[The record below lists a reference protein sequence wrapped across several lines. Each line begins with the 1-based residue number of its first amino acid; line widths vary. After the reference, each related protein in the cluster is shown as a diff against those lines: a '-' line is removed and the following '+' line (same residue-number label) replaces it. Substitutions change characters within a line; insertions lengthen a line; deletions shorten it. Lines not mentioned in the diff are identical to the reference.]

1 MFSKKEKRIRSAL
14 IPFFGAVF
22 IGLVIGV
29 VILDPISDN
38 NQDTKKMI
46 YFVLL
51 SAGMIAILVFE
62 HDMIQ
67 KWLENKK
74 EENKVLRDYYW
85 EQEQRKNPLFKYYS
99 EESLE
104 EMKKEIVK
112 ELLFREEYVKKI
124 IDGEE
129 IGEELAEIANK
140 RYEAMSKGVIIRI
153 KEKWELRRLEE
164 KISVELALR
173 EEVKNA
179 IEENRTIKMEYWGL
193 ILERGIVK

>member
-1 MFSKKEKRIRSAL
+1 
-14 IPFFGAVF
+14 VF
-22 IGLVIGV
+22 IVIV
-29 VILDPISDN
+29 IVLVILDPISDN
-38 NQDTKKMI
+38 NQETKKMI
-46 YFVLL
+46 YFVLI
-51 SAGMIAILVFE
+51 SAGMIAVLVFE
-62 HDMIQ
+62 HNMIQ
-67 KWLENKK
+67 KWLENRK
-74 EENKVLRDYYW
+74 EEKRVLRDYYW

-104 EMKKEIVK
+104 EMKEEIVK

-153 KEKWELRRLEE
+153 KERWELRRLQE

-179 IEENRTIKMEYWGL
+179 IEENRTIKMEYWGI

>member
-1 MFSKKEKRIRSAL
+1 M
-14 IPFFGAVF
+14 F

-46 YFVLL
+46 YFALL
-51 SAGMIAILVFE
+51 SAGMIATLVFE
-62 HDMIQ
+62 HGMIK
-67 KWLENKK
+67 KWIENRK
-74 EENKVLRDYYW
+74 EEKRVLRDYYW
-85 EQEQRKNPLFKYYS
+85 EQEQRKNPLFKYYP

-129 IGEELAEIANK
+129 IGEELAEIAKK

-153 KEKWELRRLEE
+153 KEKWELRRLKE
-164 KISVELALR
+164 KINVELALR

>member
-1 MFSKKEKRIRSAL
+1 LFSKKEKRIRSAL

-22 IGLVIGV
+22 IVIVIGV
-29 VILDPISDN
+29 VILVPISDN
-38 NQDTKKMI
+38 HQDTKSMI
-46 YFVLL
+46 YFALL
-51 SAGMIAILVFE
+51 SAGMITVLVFE
-62 HDMIQ
+62 HNMIK
-67 KWLENKK
+67 KWLENRK
-74 EENKVLRDYYW
+74 EENRVLRDYYW
-85 EQEQRKNPLFKYYS
+85 EQEQRKNPLFKYYP
-99 EESLE
+99 EEKLE
-104 EMKKEIVK
+104 ETKKEIVR
-112 ELLFREEYVKKI
+112 ELLFREEYVTKI

-140 RYEAMSKGVIIRI
+140 RYEIMRKGVIIRI

-164 KISVELALR
+164 KISVELDLR

>member
-1 MFSKKEKRIRSAL
+1 
-14 IPFFGAVF
+14 VF
-22 IGLVIGV
+22 IGLVIV
-29 VILDPISDN
+29 LVILDPISDN
-38 NQDTKKMI
+38 NQDTKSMI

-62 HDMIQ
+62 HDMIK
-67 KWLENKK
+67 KWLENRK
-74 EENKVLRDYYW
+74 EEKRVLRDYYW

-104 EMKKEIVK
+104 EMKEEIVK
-112 ELLFREEYVKKI
+112 ELLFREEYVKKM

-129 IGEELAEIANK
+129 IGEELAEIANE

-164 KISVELALR
+164 KIKVELELR
-173 EEVKNA
+173 EEVKSA

>member
-1 MFSKKEKRIRSAL
+1 M
-14 IPFFGAVF
+14 F
-22 IGLVIGV
+22 IGLVIV
-29 VILDPISDN
+29 LVILDPISDN
-38 NQDTKKMI
+38 NQDTKSMI

-62 HDMIQ
+62 HDMIK
-67 KWLENKK
+67 KWLENRK
-74 EENKVLRDYYW
+74 EEKRVLWDYYW

-104 EMKKEIVK
+104 EMKEEIVK
-112 ELLFREEYVKKI
+112 ELLFREEYVKKM

-129 IGEELAEIANK
+129 IGEELAEIANE

-164 KISVELALR
+164 KIKVELELR
-173 EEVKNA
+173 EEVKSA